1 MIRKKWFAK
10 WQFRYLGMRAN
21 LFAHYYEDTRK
32 LSKQNLMAFTKASSL
47 YQAKPSLKESSAR
60 VRIIVGEKEAKRM
73 LASARYLHD
82 FYQTVAWKSK
92 RVWLTV
98 DMRLTS

>member
-1 MIRKKWFAK
+1 
-10 WQFRYLGMRAN
+10 MRAN

-73 LASARYLHD
+73 LALARYLHNFLPD
-82 FYQTVAWKSK
+82 S
-92 RVWLTV
+92 
-98 DMRLTS
+98 RLEIKAGLARGQYAINQLDLYVKELLENL

>member
-1 MIRKKWFAK
+1 
-10 WQFRYLGMRAN
+10 MRAN

-60 VRIIVGEKEAKRM
+60 VRIIVGEKKLRECLLQQGIYIIFTRQS
-73 LASARYLHD
+73 LGNQSGSGSRSICD
-82 FYQTVAWKSK
+82 
-92 RVWLTV
+92 
-98 DMRLTS
+98 

>member
-1 MIRKKWFAK
+1 
-10 WQFRYLGMRAN
+10 MRAN

-60 VRIIVGEKEAKRM
+60 VRIIVGEKKLREC
-73 LASARYLHD
+73 LLQQGIYII

-98 DMRLTS
+98 NMRLTS